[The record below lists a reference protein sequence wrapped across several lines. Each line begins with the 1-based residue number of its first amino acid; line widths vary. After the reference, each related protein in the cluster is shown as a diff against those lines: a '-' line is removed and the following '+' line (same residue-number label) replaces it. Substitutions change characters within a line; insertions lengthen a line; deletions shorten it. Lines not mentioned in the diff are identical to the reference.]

1 MATSG
6 FDTLNSF
13 KTDLVIEPVKP
24 VESVPN
30 VQGGTFKVTEPV
42 NYEEKNQA
50 AAEIASQAVDQTP
63 AYNNLALQNADQFL
77 PVQQA
82 LEEQYS
88 AIAERMGLGQRVTFE
103 QALQGIQDKIG
114 PLPRTSGI
122 DKSLN
127 ILVDSINARTPYKGA
142 AGIFDIIA
150 QATGKYIDRETA
162 EDAAE
167 LQHSLKMKE
176 LAIQTMQDQNAAIL
190 EKEAEFYLKKMGF
203 DNDFM
208 MKNLGFTMDMQ
219 KKLAQFDIDKTL
231 KIEQAALDLYK
242 NPNRL
247 FQNMTIPNEADGT
260 SQVVM
265 TKKVWN
271 PDKGTYEFMMGRT
284 ENGDTIFDVEVP
296 PNAYLSPLEGIQE
309 DAALSVSAPNYG
321 QASQQIGDFNTL
333 GRAADIVTEMLT
345 IDQEAVARGEPSR
358 FGAEGLVDFFKKES
372 RATFASFLNAV
383 SAGLGDQFAKEG
395 STLREKDKVFYQLP
409 EGEEE
414 LVREVNFQAPR
425 DSKLP
430 FNLGNSKTVSKF
442 VTIDDFYNPT
452 TYTSLGYDGSY
463 ARLKV
468 QENLIIYALARSLK
482 PTGRLN
488 VDDIRRASDLV
499 NLQGLKS
506 PDFVRS
512 QLEEILRFLR
522 KGQVDIFEAGKY
534 GQGKNIFDDVKYG
547 DQVTKFK
554 QFLGEDVDAPTPP
567 APDSSQSVESAVT
580 DDEDNF
586 EISLEPEDLLGG
598 SN

>member
-1 MATSG
+1 
-6 FDTLNSF
+6 
-13 KTDLVIEPVKP
+13 
-24 VESVPN
+24 
-30 VQGGTFKVTEPV
+30 
-42 NYEEKNQA
+42 
-50 AAEIASQAVDQTP
+50 
-63 AYNNLALQNADQFL
+63 
-77 PVQQA
+77 
-82 LEEQYS
+82 
-88 AIAERMGLGQRVTFE
+88 
-103 QALQGIQDKIG
+103 
-114 PLPRTSGI
+114 
-122 DKSLN
+122 
-127 ILVDSINARTPYKGA
+127 
-142 AGIFDIIA
+142 
-150 QATGKYIDRETA
+150 
-162 EDAAE
+162 
-167 LQHSLKMKE
+167 
-176 LAIQTMQDQNAAIL
+176 
-190 EKEAEFYLKKMGF
+190 
-203 DNDFM
+203 
-208 MKNLGFTMDMQ
+208 
-219 KKLAQFDIDKTL
+219 
-231 KIEQAALDLYK
+231 
-242 NPNRL
+242 
-247 FQNMTIPNEADGT
+247 
-260 SQVVM
+260 M

-271 PDKGTYEFMMGRT
+271 PDKGTYEFMMGRR
-284 ENGDTIFDVEVP
+284 EGDDTVFDVEVP

-333 GRAADIVTEMLT
+333 GRAADIVTEMLN
-345 IDQEAVARGEPSR
+345 IDAEAVARGEPSR

-372 RATFASFLNAV
+372 RATFASFVNAI
-383 SAGLGDQFAKEG
+383 SPGLGDQFAKEG

-430 FNLGNSKTVSKF
+430 FNLGNTKTVKKF

-506 PDFVRS
+506 PDFVRT
-512 QLEEILRFLR
+512 QLGEILRFLR

-534 GQGKNIFDDVKYG
+534 GQDKNIFDDVKYG
-547 DQVTKFK
+547 EQVTKFK
-554 QFLGEDVDAPTPP
+554 QFLGEDADIPTPP
-567 APDSSQSVESAVT
+567 APYSSQSVESAVT